1 MECVGSLKSQCTV
14 DEGEEGAGGGRR
26 GQEGEGE
33 GRRGTERAGGGRR
46 GTERAGGGRRGQEGA
61 GGGRRG
67 QEGAEGDGEGRR
79 GQEGA
84 CRRGM
89 GDSNN
94 TPQASLQVVR
104 ITVLPPYQVNNAIAA
119 IRTPNNY
126 INYI

>member
-1 MECVGSLKSQCTV
+1 MECVGSLQSQCTV

-33 GRRGTERAGGGRR
+33 GRRGTERAGG
-46 GTERAGGGRRGQEGA
+46 AGGDGGQ
-61 GGGRRG
+61 
-67 QEGAEGDGEGRR
+67 EGDGEGRR
-79 GQEGA
+79 GQEGDGEGRRGRGGRRGQERQEGA

>member
-1 MECVGSLKSQCTV
+1 MECVGSLQSQCTV
-14 DEGEEGAGGGRR
+14 DEGEEGAGGERR
-26 GQEGEGE
+26 GQEG
-33 GRRGTERAGGGRR
+33 
-46 GTERAGGGRRGQEGA
+46 AGGGRRGQEGA

-67 QEGAEGDGEGRR
+67 QEGAGGGK
-79 GQEGA
+79 
-84 CRRGM
+84 

-104 ITVLPPYQVNNAIAA
+104 ITVLPPYQVNNAISA